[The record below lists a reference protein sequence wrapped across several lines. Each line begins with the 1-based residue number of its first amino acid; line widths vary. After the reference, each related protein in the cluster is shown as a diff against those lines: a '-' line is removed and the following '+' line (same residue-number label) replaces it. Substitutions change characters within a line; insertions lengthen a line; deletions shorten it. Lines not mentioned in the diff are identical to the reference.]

1 MKKLLTEWRKYLNES
16 EVKHSGIIKLKLN
29 PDVTHKV
36 LELQDSIKDE
46 DAVKLA
52 EKALHVTLVHQSFME
67 PYRKQLKKM
76 ELPEA
81 PEPRLD
87 EEKGI
92 IIKEA
97 GDKKSWAIEL
107 ENQDEMREYVRR
119 LMESLG
125 DQSTNPEPERKF
137 HITLANLTGSPQDS
151 VR

>member
-1 MKKLLTEWRKYLNES
+1 MKHLLTEWRKYLNES

-29 PDVTHKV
+29 PDVTHKA

-46 DAVKLA
+46 DAVKLP
-52 EKALHVTLVHQSFME
+52 EEALHVTLVHQSFME
-67 PYRKQLKKM
+67 PHRKQLKKM

-81 PEPRLD
+81 PEPMLD

-107 ENQDEMREYVRR
+107 DNQDEMREYVRR

-125 DQSTNPEPERKF
+125 DQNTNPESERKF

>member
-36 LELQDSIKDE
+36 LKLQDSIKDE
-46 DAVKLA
+46 GAVKLP
-52 EKALHVTLVHQSFME
+52 EEALHVTLIHQSFME
-67 PYRKQLKKM
+67 PHKKQLEKM

-81 PEPRLD
+81 PDPMLD

-92 IIKEA
+92 LVKEA
-97 GDKKSWAIEL
+97 SDKKSWAIEL
-107 ENQDEMREYVRR
+107 ENQDEMREYVVG
-119 LMESLG
+119 LMGLLG
-125 DQSTNPEPERKF
+125 DANTDPEPERKF
-137 HITLANLTGSPQDS
+137 HITLANLTGNPQDS